1 MRIYQFFIILILFS
15 FNNFIFSSSI
25 SFSVDCKVQDSIV
38 ISMEDGKSTRYSSF
52 ANDIDV
58 DDYLNL
64 RFKFILDEYDESYEI
79 KIKSNI
85 GSENKFQHTIR
96 SSAHR
101 KNFFPDYRDLIF
113 YNYGQ
118 MNSFAMLG
126 NNYLEFRSFGTE
138 ISMIRYYKNDWNLI
152 FTSTE
157 DDVSS
162 EIKTA
167 NCLGVS
173 ENYSLMTKVIRSF
186 HKDN

>member
-1 MRIYQFFIILILFS
+1 
-15 FNNFIFSSSI
+15 
-25 SFSVDCKVQDSIV
+25 
-38 ISMEDGKSTRYSSF
+38 MEDGKSTRYSSF

-64 RFKFILDEYDESYEI
+64 RFKFTLDEYDESYEI
-79 KIKSNI
+79 NIKSNI

>member
-79 KIKSNI
+79 NIKSNI

-113 YNYGQ
+113 II
-118 MNSFAMLG
+118 MV
-126 NNYLEFRSFGTE
+126 R
-138 ISMIRYYKNDWNLI
+138 
-152 FTSTE
+152 
-157 DDVSS
+157 
-162 EIKTA
+162 
-167 NCLGVS
+167 
-173 ENYSLMTKVIRSF
+173 
-186 HKDN
+186 